1 MLPGFAW
8 RLMTETHPRLLA
20 RFAYQ
25 MGWKGSRSVAH
36 FQKQAK
42 NGVHIP
48 PFLFISITTRCNLR
62 CQGCWVDVQGPPR
75 DLDPEVLDRILS
87 DAEAAGCAF
96 FGILGGEPLLY
107 PRLFEILG
115 RHRSSYFQL
124 FTNGTVISRETAEEM
139 RRLGNVTPLISL
151 EGNPVISDVRRGG
164 IHVFD
169 RSLEGLHNCR
179 QAGLVTGVATSLC
192 RSNFDDFVQE
202 EHIAHMIELGVH
214 YLWYYIYRPAGP
226 RPTPELALSKDQIQ
240 YLRSFLV
247 QQRPKH
253 PILIIDAYW
262 DQDGNALC
270 PAASGIS
277 YHINPFGDIE
287 PCPPIQ
293 MSDDHVADGRE
304 VIAKIRDSNFL
315 RDFRT
320 MASHRT
326 RGCIIME
333 DPALLRAFAA
343 DHNAHDSSGR
353 GTYFGELEGLRPCPG
368 HHQPG
373 EAIPETHWLYR
384 IAKKNWFFGFGA
396 YG

>member
-1 MLPGFAW
+1 M
-8 RLMTETHPRLLA
+8 
-20 RFAYQ
+20 
-25 MGWKGSRSVAH
+25 
-36 FQKQAK
+36 
-42 NGVHIP
+42 
-48 PFLFISITTRCNLR
+48 
-62 CQGCWVDVQGPPR
+62 
-75 DLDPEVLDRILS
+75 
-87 DAEAAGCAF
+87 
-96 FGILGGEPLLY
+96 
-107 PRLFEILG
+107 
-115 RHRSSYFQL
+115 
-124 FTNGTVISRETAEEM
+124 
-139 RRLGNVTPLISL
+139 
-151 EGNPVISDVRRGG
+151 
-164 IHVFD
+164 
-169 RSLEGLHNCR
+169 
-179 QAGLVTGVATSLC
+179 ATSLC

-315 RDFRT
+315 RDFRS
-320 MASHRT
+320 MASRRT

-353 GTYFGELEGLRPCPG
+353 GTYFGELESLRPCPG
-368 HHQPG
+368 ASPARRGHSRDPLALSNRKK
-373 EAIPETHWLYR
+373 ELVLRFRTHTDDPVPNPPPPHKR
-384 IAKKNWFFGFGA
+384 RSRP
-396 YG
+396 